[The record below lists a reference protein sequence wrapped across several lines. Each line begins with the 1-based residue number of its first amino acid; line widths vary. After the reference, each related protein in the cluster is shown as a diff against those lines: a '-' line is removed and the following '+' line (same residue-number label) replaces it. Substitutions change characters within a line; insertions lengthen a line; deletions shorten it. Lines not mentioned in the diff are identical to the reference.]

1 MRQDFLLKSDLAKK
15 IYTEV
20 AAKLPIIDYH
30 NHLSVADIAS
40 DRKFENITQL
50 WVSVD
55 PYKHRAMRILGVPE
69 KYITGDATDYE
80 KFEKWYGCLPRLAG
94 NPLFD
99 WSMMEFDTVF
109 GMEIY
114 PFTKSAKE
122 VWDEVNE
129 KVRDLSATK
138 ILEKFNIEYSAPCAS
153 LIEDLSNF
161 DKSKGICPSLRGDDI
176 VGVNKAFVEKLEQ
189 VTDTSIQSLSDFE
202 HAIEMRLTAFVETGC
217 KYSDHALDDGFDYVT
232 DDGRNEERFTDVLK
246 CAELSVKDK
255 LQLSSRILRTLAGLY
270 AKNGFTMQLHI
281 GAKRSTSTRL
291 RNIAGPAGGYA
302 AIGHPVNVK
311 ALTDLL
317 DDIEQQEYGL
327 PKTMLFTLN
336 PADNAVMSI
345 LSGSYSKDGVEAI
358 VSQGPA
364 WWWCDH
370 YQGMVEMLDH
380 LSVFGVASTFV
391 GMTTDSRSLM
401 SFVRHDYFRRI
412 LCNWIGEKV
421 EKGVLPENMEI
432 LSEMIRN
439 MCYHNA
445 AKTVKEEN

>member
-15 IYTEV
+15 LYTDV

-30 NHLSVADIAS
+30 NHLSVADISS
-40 DRKFENITQL
+40 DRTFENITQL

-69 KYITGDATDYE
+69 RYITGDATDFE
-80 KFEKWYGCLPRLAG
+80 KFEKWYDCLPRLVG

-99 WSMMEFDTVF
+99 WSMMEFETVF

-129 KVRDLSATK
+129 KVRQLSATK
-138 ILEKFNIEYSAPCAS
+138 ILAKFNIEYSAPCAS
-153 LIEDLSNF
+153 LIEDLSDF

-189 VTDTSIQSLSDFE
+189 VTDMSIQSLSDFE
-202 HAIEMRLTAFVETGC
+202 RAVEKRLEIFVEIGC
-217 KYSDHALDDGFDYVT
+217 KYSDHALDDGFDYRT
-232 DDGRNEERFTDVLK
+232 DDGRNEERFRKVLEGM
-246 CAELSVKDK
+246 ELSEEDR
-255 LQLSSRILRTLAGLY
+255 LQLSSYILKTLASLY
-270 AKNGFTMQLHI
+270 AKYGANMQLHI

-291 RNIAGPAGGYA
+291 RKVAGPAGGYA
-302 AIGHPVNVK
+302 AIGQPVNVK
-311 ALTDLL
+311 ALTGLL
-317 DDIEQQEYGL
+317 DDIEKQGYGL
-327 PKTMLFTLN
+327 PKTILFTLN

-345 LSGSYSKDGVEAI
+345 LSGSYSKDGVETI

-370 YQGMVEMLDH
+370 YQGMVDMLEH
-380 LSVFGVASTFV
+380 LSVYGVLSTFV
-391 GMTTDSRSLM
+391 GMTTDSRSLL

-421 EKGVLPENMEI
+421 EKGVLPENMEL
-432 LSEMIRN
+432 LSEVIKN
-439 MCYHNA
+439 ICYYNA
-445 AKTVKEEN
+445 AKTIKEA